1 MKQESAGRSFFKRFF
16 RNQEDKSEK
25 RTLEEA
31 SITGEELLALLNND
45 AAVSVAEA
53 LEVPAF
59 SACVNL
65 ISGTVA
71 SMPVMLYEEHDGN
84 TEQVQDTRTA
94 LINDDTGNLM
104 NGYQFKNA
112 IVRDSLLYGAGYAYI
127 NKSGNRVKSLH
138 YVKATDVFIQ
148 KNSDPIFRDAVIT
161 VNGKRYE
168 EYEFLKLCRHS
179 TDGITGRGLVAELS
193 QLLTAQYKLYRFE
206 KALAKSGGNKKGFLQ
221 SEKQLSA
228 DAMTALRE
236 AWKRLYDSPTPD
248 MLILNN
254 GLKYQDAAQ
263 TSVEMQ
269 LNELLSEGANEIC
282 RALCVPSGLL
292 SGSGNDDMWQM
303 LYKTALA
310 PVIKAFEATLNRDL
324 LLYSERSSKY
334 FAFDTKESLK
344 GDMLK
349 RYQAYEVAARN
360 GFMQIDEIR
369 YAEDLAPLGL
379 GFIKLGLQDVLYDPK
394 TKQIYTPNTDK
405 SATMGESGLQ
415 SQDSDDTIGL
425 RENPYH
431 DPDDGQFT
439 SGPGGGSGSA
449 EAASSSSWSTEPASG
464 GSPESNDMS
473 TSAGNPTKDGSTTTS
488 KAESSSDSK
497 DNADSIDHLQDIAYA
512 DAVVKRYIDNPK
524 SLGDTTPQEK
534 YDDFI
539 AHGVNVLPL
548 GRGSADG
555 ITYEAGGGYRVSGL
569 PDGGCFLYHP
579 EHRSHHNG
587 SYYKLSSGKTGTH
600 RYYMNGDEKYD

>member
-1 MKQESAGRSFFKRFF
+1 MKQESAGRSFFKRIFKK
-16 RNQEDKSEK
+16 QEGKIEK
-25 RTLEEA
+25 RTQDEA

-71 SMPVMLYEEHDGN
+71 SMPVMLYEEHDGD

-221 SEKQLSA
+221 SEKPLTA
-228 DAMTALRE
+228 EAITALRE

-369 YAEDLAPLGL
+369 YAEDLEPLGL

-415 SQDSDDTIGL
+415 SQNSDDTIGMRINL
-425 RENPYH
+425 LH
-431 DPDDGQFT
+431 DRLGRFACAPDRG
-439 SGPGGGSGSA
+439 GGIGGGSGSA
-449 EAASSSSWSTEPASG
+449 EAAGG
-464 GSPESNDMS
+464 GSKSQSKKKTARPNLSPKEYRRVEKAINNVYHVRFKGKNTATIYLSNGYAY
-473 TSAGNPTKDGSTTTS
+473 TFNENGFGNYEIIRK
-488 KAESSSDSK
+488 
-497 DNADSIDHLQDIAYA
+497 
-512 DAVVKRYIDNPK
+512 VKF
-524 SLGDTTPQEK
+524 
-534 YDDFI
+534 DD
-539 AHGVNVLPL
+539 
-548 GRGSADG
+548 
-555 ITYEAGGGYRVSGL
+555 
-569 PDGGCFLYHP
+569 
-579 EHRSHHNG
+579 
-587 SYYKLSSGKTGTH
+587 
-600 RYYMNGDEKYD
+600 

>member
-1 MKQESAGRSFFKRFF
+1 MKQESAGRSFFKRIFK
-16 RNQEDKSEK
+16 RPEDKIEK
-25 RTLEEA
+25 RTQDEA

-84 TEQVQDTRTA
+84 TEQVHDTRTA

-221 SEKQLSA
+221 SEKPLTA
-228 DAMTALRE
+228 EAITALRE

-369 YAEDLAPLGL
+369 YAEDLEPLGL

-415 SQDSDDTIGL
+415 SQNSDDTIGL

-431 DPDDGQFT
+431 DPGNGQFT

-449 EAASSSSWSTEPASG
+449 EAAGGGSAGNSSESAGVGNSESAEPASG
-464 GSPESNDMS
+464 GSS
-473 TSAGNPTKDGSTTTS
+473 GSTEP
-488 KAESSSDSK
+488 ASDSK
-497 DNADSIDHLQDIAYA
+497 SESGNES
-512 DAVVKRYIDNPK
+512 
-524 SLGDTTPQEK
+524 
-534 YDDFI
+534 
-539 AHGVNVLPL
+539 
-548 GRGSADG
+548 
-555 ITYEAGGGYRVSGL
+555 AGGSKGSTKPASDSKGESGDESVSGNS
-569 PDGGCFLYHP
+569 PSD
-579 EHRSHHNG
+579 N
-587 SYYKLSSGKTGTH
+587 SSGSKSQSKKKTARPNLSPKEYRRVEKAINNVYHVRFKGKNTATI
-600 RYYMNGDEKYD
+600 YLSNGYAYTFNENGFGNYEIIRKVKFDD

>member
-1 MKQESAGRSFFKRFF
+1 MKQESAGRSFFKRIFK
-16 RNQEDKSEK
+16 RPEDKSEK
-25 RTLEEA
+25 RTQDEA

-221 SEKQLSA
+221 SEKPLTA
-228 DAMTALRE
+228 EAMTALRE

-369 YAEDLAPLGL
+369 YAEDLEPLGL

-415 SQDSDDTIGL
+415 SQASDDTIGMRINL
-425 RENPYH
+425 LH
-431 DPDDGQFT
+431 DRLGRFACAPDR
-439 SGPGGGSGSA
+439 GGGIGGGKSEGSVQTVSVSA
-449 EAASSSSWSTEPASG
+449 EGANVSFKGFS
-464 GSPESNDMS
+464 SPERLTEHFEKHKHEFDFSSEEEYQMAADKFLQQPCSDDVIGYVTPKGKVVRFNTKTTEYATGFPGQDICTYMK
-473 TSAGNPTKDGSTTTS
+473 AKCNKDGT
-488 KAESSSDSK
+488 ANPER
-497 DNADSIDHLQDIAYA
+497 AMEY
-512 DAVVKRYIDNPK
+512 YIRRK
-524 SLGDTTPQEK
+524 QE
-534 YDDFI
+534 
-539 AHGVNVLPL
+539 GV
-548 GRGSADG
+548 
-555 ITYEAGGGYRVSGL
+555 
-569 PDGGCFLYHP
+569 
-579 EHRSHHNG
+579 
-587 SYYKLSSGKTGTH
+587 
-600 RYYMNGDEKYD
+600 